1 MTVCGTS
8 FANII
13 NKTKDMLAIIIL
25 VAVFYVALNYS
36 GNFKKK
42 ESNSSF
48 SNSQL
53 KSFKESERKVSE
65 HVDMS
70 VSS

>member
-1 MTVCGTS
+1 
-8 FANII
+8 
-13 NKTKDMLAIIIL
+13 MLAIIIL

-53 KSFKESERKVSE
+53 KSFKESERKVNE